1 MEKNILD
8 FINST
13 KVKNIMPAF
22 TVLQG
27 DLKNF
32 KDKSLQTNTGIY
44 FLYCDIIGHVTYIG
58 KTERGFSSRFE
69 RHIGR
74 SEGKIYDKNQISK
87 NWDYFA
93 EWVKDTKYSYRNKC
107 KYICI
112 DFGEQVTSKQLKR
125 LETRAIHEFYPLI
138 NDDTF
143 DEGEIIFEEIKEN
156 ITRKMMVEK
165 EDNLFNFI

>member
-1 MEKNILD
+1 MEQEIFN

-13 KVKNIMPAF
+13 KFKNIVPKF
-22 TVLQG
+22 KILQG
-27 DLKNF
+27 ELKNF
-32 KDKSLQTNTGIY
+32 KDKQLENNKGIY
-44 FLYCDIIGHVTYIG
+44 FLYCNTLGYVSYIG
-58 KTERGFSSRFE
+58 LTEKGFSSRFD

-93 EWVKDTKYSYRNKC
+93 EWVKDTKYNYRNKG
-107 KYICI
+107 KYICV
-112 DFGEQVTSKQLKR
+112 DFQDDITKKQLQR

-143 DEGEIIFEEIKEN
+143 DEGEVIFEKIKED
-156 ITRKMMVEK
+156 ITKKMLMET
-165 EDNLFNFI
+165 ENSLFEFK